1 MATLV
6 LQTVGSVVGGMVA
19 GPLGAMAGRALGGLA
34 GAAID
39 NALFGG
45 GDTKY
50 VEGPRLKE
58 IDGLTSTEGAAIPRV
73 YGRARIGG
81 QLIWATR
88 LEEVANTQVERSGTQ
103 GGKGMSGPKT
113 VTTTYS
119 YYANL
124 AVGLC
129 EGSIAFVRRVWAD
142 GREIDLATLT
152 MRVHRGSETQNPDPL
167 IVAKEGASYAPAYRG
182 LAYVVFER
190 LPLEEFGNRIPQ
202 FSLEVVRPV
211 DGLNRMIRAV
221 CLIPGASEFG
231 YDTLPVTQVLDLG
244 RTIPENRHQLRRR
257 TDVQASLDALEAL
270 CPNLKRVSL
279 VVSWFGTD
287 LRADSCRI
295 EPRVDVKTKTTD
307 GATWSVATRT
317 RETARAV
324 SRADGAPAYGG
335 TPSDESVIRLIR
347 NLKDRDLE
355 VVLYPFVM
363 MDIPEDNP
371 LPDPYGGTGQPA
383 YPWRGRITCDPAPG
397 RPGSVDGTGAA
408 ATQIAQWFTRADG
421 YRAFILHYAQ
431 LAQAAGGV
439 DGFVLGS
446 EFVGLTRVRSA
457 PGSYPAVG
465 HFRSLAQ
472 QVRGIVGN
480 RTKLV
485 YAADWTEYGAHVLD
499 DGSEVR
505 FPLDPLFADPDID
518 AVGIDYYPPVSDW
531 RDTPDHADLAEAR
544 SVYDADYLRK
554 RLGSGEA
561 FDWYYA
567 TSSDRAAQ
575 RRTDI
580 TDGAYD
586 KPWMFRPKDLVSWW
600 SNPHVERS
608 SGREVSATAWIP
620 RSKPIWLTEIGIPA
634 VDKGPNGPN
643 VFPDPKSSESAYP
656 PFSRRVRDDLVQAR
670 ALEAIL
676 SRFDPA
682 QRGFSSAY
690 NPVSPAYGGRMVDPE
705 SVFVWAWDARPFPAF
720 PDFATV
726 WSDGPNWQTGHWITG
741 RIEGAPLDR
750 LIASILKDFGFAD
763 PGPIPV
769 DGFVDGYV
777 VDRPMSARGALE
789 PLMRLFGIDAV
800 ASGGRIAWKGRGG
813 RSVVTLTKD
822 DFVMTENEPS
832 LRLTRAQ
839 ETELPQ
845 QVEIGYTESEL
856 DFRRAA
862 VASRRLSGSSRRE
875 ARTDCAVVTRRAEAQ
890 RLADAWLQDLWAG
903 REGAEFDLS
912 PRRVDLE
919 PGDVVSL
926 PTDAGPKLHRV
937 VRIADG
943 ATRRVSTRAVEP
955 AVFERPGS
963 SVESPVRR
971 PPPIPGKP
979 QVVILDLPAAL
990 GDPAPLQYIAVAA
1003 DPWPGA
1009 VTVWRSGNGASFTP
1023 HRIIALPAVIG
1034 RTRSGLPAG
1043 PIWRWDPKAVLDLE
1057 ISSGAL
1063 GSLDDEA
1070 ALAGGNL
1077 FAVQGTD
1084 GRWEIFAAARAEM
1097 TGERTYRV
1105 SRLLRGLAGTEPEAG
1120 RFVPEGAL
1128 VVRLDEAVFPL
1139 ATELADL
1146 GQSWRYRIG
1155 PAGRDHA
1162 DPAMAEITA
1171 TVGREA
1177 LRPLSPVHV
1186 SLRRETDG
1194 VRIGWVRR
1202 TRRNGDG
1209 WEAVDVPLAEDSE
1222 RYEID
1227 ILNGGSVVRTLA
1239 SAQTS
1244 VLYATEQEI
1253 ADFGA
1258 PQAAL
1263 SVRIAQASAV
1273 AGRGFE
1279 ASVTGPVLPFLETVP
1294 APPSPALILHPPA
1307 SS

>member
-45 GDTKY
+45 GDTKH

-88 LEEVANTQVERSGTQ
+88 FEEVVNTHVERSGTQ
-103 GGKGMSGPKT
+103 GGKGMGGPKT

-119 YYANL
+119 YFANL

-129 EGSIAFVRRVWAD
+129 EGPIAFVRRVWAD
-142 GREIDLATLT
+142 GREIDLSAIT
-152 MRVHRGSETQNPDPL
+152 MRVHRGSETQSADPL
-167 IVAKEGASYAPAYRG
+167 IVAKEGASFAPAYRG

-190 LPLEEFGNRIPQ
+190 LPLEDFGNRIPQ
-202 FSLEVVRPV
+202 FSFEVVRPV
-211 DGLNRMIRAV
+211 DGLGRMIRAV

-244 RTIPENRHQLRRR
+244 KTVPENRHQLRRR
-257 TDVQASLDALEAL
+257 TDALASLEALEAL
-270 CPNLKRVSL
+270 CPNLRRVSL

-295 EPRVDVKTKTTD
+295 EPRVDVETKTTD
-307 GATWSVATRT
+307 GATWSVGSVT

-324 SRADGAPAYGG
+324 SQVDGAPAYGG
-335 TPSDESVIRLIR
+335 TPSDASVRRLIR
-347 NLKDRDLE
+347 NLKDRGLE

-363 MDIPEDNP
+363 MDIPRENV
-371 LPDPYGGTGQPA
+371 LPDPYGGTGQPP
-383 YPWRGRITCDPAPG
+383 YPWRGRITCNPAPG
-397 RPGSVDGTGAA
+397 RPGSVDGTSAA
-408 ATQIAQWFTRADG
+408 ATQIGQWFTRPDG
-421 YRAFILHYAQ
+421 YDAFILHHAR
-431 LAQAAGGV
+431 LARAAGGV
-439 DGFVLGS
+439 DGFILGS
-446 EFVGLTRVRSA
+446 EFVGLTRVRSSS
-457 PGSYPAVG
+457 GNYPAVSR
-465 HFRSLAQ
+465 FKSLVAQ
-472 QVRGIVGN
+472 IRTIVGPD
-480 RTKLV
+480 TKLA
-485 YAADWTEYGAHVLD
+485 YAADWTEYGAHVLNG
-499 DGSEVR
+499 GSEVR
-505 FPLDPLFADPDID
+505 FPLDPLFGDPEID
-518 AVGIDYYPPVSDW
+518 AVGIDYYPPISDW
-531 RDTPDHADLAEAR
+531 RDSPDHADLAEAR
-544 SVYDADYLRK
+544 SVYDTDYLRR
-554 RLGSGEA
+554 RLGGGEA

-567 TSSDRAAQ
+567 GASDRASQ
-575 RRTDI
+575 NRTPI
-580 TDGAYD
+580 TDGAYA
-586 KPWMFRPKDLVSWW
+586 KPWVFRPKDLVSWW
-600 SNPHVERS
+600 SNPHVERHNGIEI
-608 SGREVSATAWIP
+608 SGTEWVP
-620 RSKPIWLTEIGIPA
+620 KSKPIWLTEIGIPA

-656 PFSRRVRDDLVQAR
+656 PFSRGVRDDLVQAR

-682 QRGFSSAY
+682 QRGFAAAY
-690 NPVSPAYGGRMVDPE
+690 NPVSPVYGGRMVDPAGI
-705 SVFVWAWDARPFPAF
+705 FVWAWDARPFPAF
-720 PDFATV
+720 PDYETV
-726 WSDGPNWQTGHWITG
+726 WSDGPNWETGHWITG

-750 LIASILKDFGFAD
+750 LIASILKDFGFGD
-763 PGPIPV
+763 PGAIPV

-789 PLMRLFGIDAV
+789 PLMRLFGVDAV

-813 RSVVTLTKD
+813 RSVITLTTD
-822 DFVMTENEPS
+822 DLVMREGEPS
-832 LRLTRAQ
+832 LKLTRSQ

-856 DFRRAA
+856 DYRRAA

-875 ARTDCAVVTRRAEAQ
+875 SRTDCAVVTRRAEAQ

-919 PGDVVSL
+919 PGDVISL

-937 VRIADG
+937 VRVSDG

-963 SVESPVRR
+963 SVERPPRR
-971 PPPIPGKP
+971 PPSIPGKP
-979 QVVILDLPAAL
+979 QVVVLDLPAAL
-990 GDPAPLQYIAVAA
+990 GDPEPLQYIAVAA

-1009 VTVWRSGNGASFTP
+1009 VTVWRSGNGASFNP
-1023 HRIIALPAVIG
+1023 HRIVTLSAVTG
-1034 RTRSGLPAG
+1034 RTRTMLPAG
-1043 PIWRWDPKAVLDLE
+1043 PLWRWDRKAVLDLE
-1057 ISSGAL
+1057 ISSGAI

-1077 FAVQGTD
+1077 FAVKGTN
-1084 GRWEIFAAARAEM
+1084 GRWEIISAARAEM
-1097 TGERTYRV
+1097 IGERTFRL
-1105 SRLLRGLAGTEPEAG
+1105 SRFLRGLAGTEPEAG
-1120 RFVPEGAL
+1120 LTVPAGAP
-1128 VVRLDEAVFPL
+1128 VVRLDEAVVPL
-1139 ATELADL
+1139 VTDLADM
-1146 GQSWRYRIG
+1146 GHTWRYRIG
-1155 PAGRDHA
+1155 PSGRDHA
-1162 DPAMAEITA
+1162 DPAMVEVTA

-1177 LRPLSPVHV
+1177 LRPRSPVRV
-1186 SLRRETDG
+1186 TLRREADG
-1194 VRIGWVRR
+1194 VRIAWVRR

-1209 WEAVDVPLAEDSE
+1209 WEAVDVPLAEDAE
-1222 RYEID
+1222 RYELD
-1227 ILNGGSVVRTLA
+1227 ILNGEDAVRRLA
-1239 SAQTS
+1239 SPQPF
-1244 VLYATEQEI
+1244 VLYSAAQEME
-1253 ADFGA
+1253 DFGA
-1258 PQAAL
+1258 PQAVL
-1263 SVRIAQASAV
+1263 GLRIAQISAV

-1279 ASVTGPVLPFLETVP
+1279 ANLTLPVL
-1294 APPSPALILHPPA
+1294 
-1307 SS
+1307 